1 LASSITERILAAEE
15 NWLDLVRIHTTRLFS
30 ETFIPSHDHGHHQR
44 VWNICKKLL
53 IELESYSS
61 TASKDLVEGILLAA
75 WFHDTGMVRD
85 IGVRHGAL
93 SREMFETF
101 IRNTSTEEPKQYKE
115 VLEQYREVLDAI
127 EYHDTKERSAYP
139 DINPGTSPG
148 ILGILSMADD
158 LDALGNIGIYRY
170 LEIYLKRG
178 IPVRELGTKILSNVQ
193 RRFKNIRESC
203 AALPRLIDPY
213 RESYRTIEK
222 FFELYNKQLLTEEE
236 PDSVHRGYL
245 GIANLIRSLS
255 VESEIRPENFINQ
268 PELTTGGEI
277 VKKYFNE
284 LHNELE

>member
-1 LASSITERILAAEE
+1 MTSSITERILAAEE
-15 NWLDLVRIHTTRLFS
+15 NWLDLVRTHTTKLFS

-53 IELESYSS
+53 IELESFSS
-61 TASKDLVEGILLAA
+61 TASEDLVEGILLAA

-85 IGVRHGAL
+85 SGVRHGTL

-101 IRNTSTEEPKQYKE
+101 IRNTTTEEP
-115 VLEQYREVLDAI
+115 EQYSEVLDAI

-178 IPVRELGTKILSNVQ
+178 IPIRELGVKILSNVQ
-193 RRFKNIRESC
+193 RRFKNILESC
-203 AALPRLIDPY
+203 AALPRLTDPY
-213 RESYRTIEK
+213 QESYHIIED
-222 FFELYNKQLLTEEE
+222 FFELYNQQLLTEEE
-236 PDSVHRGYL
+236 PDSVHWGHL
-245 GIANLIRSLS
+245 GIANLIRSFS
-255 VESEIRPENFINQ
+255 VESEIRPENFTSQ
-268 PELTTGGEI
+268 PELVTGGEI

-284 LHNELE
+284 LHNELERAAC